1 MEDKGSGNDGVR
13 RLAKNT
19 GFLYL
24 LSLSSQIVNLA
35 LIPFETR
42 VLGSEAYGVIAL
54 AVAMSSIITIILDFG
69 FILSATERTVKIV
82 GDARGLACL
91 LGNVACAKACL
102 ALVVGFVVGVL
113 VLFVQPFSDYRSL
126 FLLYYLA
133 YAVNA
138 FLPDFFYRGHE
149 DMRVIT
155 VRTVMV
161 KVVSALPV
169 FFLLR
174 DPSDMWV
181 VPALLLVGNA
191 AAVMFSYFDIRK
203 RYRVRPFACKASE
216 SLSLLRESFGF
227 FVSRF
232 ASVFYQSMNSVLLGS
247 VYPGQAIVGC
257 YGAAEKFLSYSK
269 ALSSPVADSLYPY
282 MVRTRNYGL
291 CIKVLLL
298 AMPFVLSA
306 AVVAWAFAEPI
317 CLFAFGKGYE
327 GSAELL
333 RCLIP
338 AIVVILPTYVLCF
351 PMLVP
356 MGLSRYANRSN
367 VIGAIVQIALVGI
380 LFATS
385 AFDARSLCLA
395 ASASEVSVFLYR
407 LWVVWSHRSLIRQSA
422 PVEED

>member
-1 MEDKGSGNDGVR
+1 MTMEEEDNGKDGVI

-54 AVAMSSIITIILDFG
+54 AVAMSSVVTVLLDFG
-69 FILSATERTVKIV
+69 FILSATERTVKLV
-82 GDARGLACL
+82 GDTRGLARL
-91 LGNVACAKACL
+91 LGNVACAKAYL
-102 ALVVGFVVGVL
+102 ALAVGFVVSAL
-113 VLFVQPFSDYRSL
+113 VIFVQPFSDHRAL

-133 YAVNA
+133 YAVSA

-149 DMRVIT
+149 DMRIIT
-155 VRTVMV
+155 VRTMAV
-161 KVVSALPV
+161 KVVSALPI

-174 DPSDMWV
+174 SPADMWV

-191 AAVMFSYFDIRK
+191 AAVAFSYYDIRK
-203 RYRVRPFACKASE
+203 RYRVRSLACKYAE
-216 SLSLLRESFGF
+216 SLGLLRVSFGF

-232 ASVFYQSMNSVLLGS
+232 ASVFYQSMNSVLLGFA
-247 VYPGQAIVGC
+247 YPGQAIVGY

-269 ALSSPVADSLYPY
+269 AVSSPVADSLYPY
-282 MVRTRNYGL
+282 MVRTRNYSL
-291 CIKVLLL
+291 CIKILVV
-298 AMPFVLSA
+298 AMPLVLVA
-306 AVVAWAFAEPI
+306 AVMAWMFAEPI

-333 RCLIP
+333 RCLMP

-367 VIGAIVQIALVGI
+367 VIGAIVQVSLVGV
-380 LFATS
+380 LFGTGS
-385 AFDARSLCLA
+385 FDARALCLA

-407 LWVVWSHRSLIRQSA
+407 LWAVWSHRGLIR
-422 PVEED
+422 